1 MSGSKDKR
9 YLYYM
14 VKLYNQT
21 FPEKQVS
28 KDHQFTNE
36 ELFRLKPQHI
46 YAFFA
51 NLAYGTPSPSLD
63 DTPTLSS
70 SATFEFA
77 KKAISSFQPNCLLP
91 WNEQSGTGNPTRS
104 ALVNNLIKR
113 IKKKRQDSKTFCVKI
128 LHSNKCSF
136 L

>member
-1 MSGSKDKR
+1 MLRKMSGSKDKR

-21 FPEKQVS
+21 FPEQQVS

-63 DTPTLSS
+63 DTPTLSR
-70 SATFEFA
+70 SATLEFA
-77 KKAISSFQPNCLLP
+77 KKAISSFQPDRLLP

-104 ALVNNLIKR
+104 ALVNDLIKR
-113 IKKKRQDSKTFCVKI
+113 IKKEEVRFKNV
-128 LHSNKCSF
+128 LG
-136 L
+136 

>member
-21 FPEKQVS
+21 FPEQQVS

-63 DTPTLSS
+63 DTPTLSR
-70 SATFEFA
+70 SATLEFA
-77 KKAISSFQPNCLLP
+77 KKAISSFQPNRLLP

-104 ALVNNLIKR
+104 ALVNDLIKR
-113 IKKKRQDSKTFCVKI
+113 IKKEEVRFKNV
-128 LHSNKCSF
+128 LG
-136 L
+136 